1 MGQLQILFEVPR
13 FIEHGLSTGTFQ
25 RVGGVIVDSG
35 SRQIV
40 AWLRDSS
47 MVEASLNAAGSAINP
62 INTVMKVAQMV
73 DGQLTRKAIG
83 VLGKQIAA
91 NHAQTLQ
98 VLGSIEQSVNA
109 LASLTLGGQLLSL
122 AVTASTFQA
131 IIQRLDKLSDSLSQ
145 LEQKI
150 LDQFHRNRDIRFQRT
165 LQVAHDAFES
175 QNDSIRESK
184 ALRAEEDLLEARM
197 QFFTDLKRILE
208 ANPKDQQLMLAQHIL
223 IRAMYAEISRIRC
236 FMINKETD
244 LAKRR
249 FAEVLPDF
257 ERFVETL
264 VQLWLG
270 EHNGAIYF
278 HKDVPPEYL
287 ARFFYIQQ
295 WLRGVATGND
305 AFTMFQI
312 IEEFRPYFWDDAAL
326 GKKDVK
332 KDVMDTITRRSST
345 SRFTEKQL
353 QALGDNLLQAEI
365 LIENFERL
373 IGFEMEI
380 QSMRLA
386 FDEWSR
392 LVSDET
398 LEEYGGALI
407 VDDEI
412 AERYARLSV

>member
-13 FIEHGLSTGTFQ
+13 FIEHGLATGTFQ
-25 RVGGVIVDSG
+25 RVGGVIVDS
-35 SRQIV
+35 SSKQIV
-40 AWLRDSS
+40 AWLRDGS
-47 MVEASLNAAGSAINP
+47 MLEAGFNVVGSAMNP
-62 INTVMKVAQMV
+62 LNTVMKAAQLI

-98 VLGSIEQSVNA
+98 VLGSIEHSVNA

-122 AVTASTFQA
+122 AMTAATFKA
-131 IIQRLDKLSDSLSQ
+131 IIHRLDRLSDSISQ

-150 LDQFHRNRDIRFQRT
+150 LDQFHRNRDIRFQRA

-208 ANPKDQQLMLAQHIL
+208 SDPKDQQLTLAQHIL
-223 IRAMYAEISRIRC
+223 VRAMYAEISRIRC
-236 FMINKETD
+236 FMMNREHD
-244 LAKRR
+244 LAKKR
-249 FAEVLPDF
+249 FGEVLPDF
-257 ERFVETL
+257 EKYAKTL
-264 VQLWLG
+264 IKLWMG

-278 HKDVPPEYL
+278 HKDVPSEYL
-287 ARFFYIQQ
+287 ARFIYIQQ
-295 WLRGVATGND
+295 WLRGVPTGND

-312 IEEFRPYFWDDAAL
+312 IEEFRPYLWDETIF
-326 GKKDVK
+326 GKKDVR
-332 KDVMDTITRRSST
+332 KDVIDTLTRRTSN

-353 QALGDNLLQAEI
+353 QTLGDNLLQAEI
-365 LIENFERL
+365 LIENYERL

-380 QSMRLA
+380 QSMRVS
-386 FDEWSR
+386 FEEWSR
-392 LVSDET
+392 LASDEE
-398 LEEYGGALI
+398 LEEHGGALI

-412 AERYARLSV
+412 AERYARLSM